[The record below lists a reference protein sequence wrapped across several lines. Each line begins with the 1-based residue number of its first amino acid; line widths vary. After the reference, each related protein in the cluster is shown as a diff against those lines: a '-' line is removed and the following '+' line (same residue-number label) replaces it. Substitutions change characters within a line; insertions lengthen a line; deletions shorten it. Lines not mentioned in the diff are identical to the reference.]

1 MVNPSPNGA
10 PSEFPSTRWSKV
22 VAAADL
28 ATPEA
33 RSALAELC
41 SAYWYPIYVFIRRKG
56 NDAEKSQDLAQSYFA
71 RLLEKPVLAAADPRK
86 GRFRSFI

>member
-10 PSEFPSTRWSKV
+10 PSEFPSTRWSRA

-28 ATPEA
+28 ATPDA
-33 RSALAELC
+33 RSALCELC

-56 NDAEKSQDLAQSYFA
+56 NDAENSLDLTQS
-71 RLLEKPVLAAADPRK
+71 
-86 GRFRSFI
+86 